1 MRKLATV
8 ALAGVLTLVVAAIAF
23 AASETSGTT
32 VQNYDQSF
40 SQKKPRKSTGTTF
53 ATNSTDEQNPRNKQ
67 PKRVTNFDITFP
79 GGTVIDSKA
88 APQCKADE
96 EDFAEADNPDDAC
109 PRGSKIGSGEVAARL
124 PFAGTADLTGT
135 VRAYNANKG
144 LLLYVQVETSGAAQT
159 LLLKPKF
166 RGRRLLTKV
175 PSTCVPPNTPANG
188 CRDPQ
193 GVEQSVILT
202 NFELKTSPKSSGR
215 GSKRRNLITTPRAC
229 NPSTG
234 WIFQADIKYADATK
248 VTIRDDAP
256 CSR

>member
-8 ALAGVLTLVVAAIAF
+8 ALAGVLTLVVAAIAY

-32 VQNYDQSF
+32 VQQYEQSYT
-40 SQKKPRKSTGTTF
+40 QKKPRKSTGTSFSTS
-53 ATNSTDEQNPRNKQ
+53 STDEQNPRNKQ
-67 PKRVTNFDITFP
+67 PKRVTDFDITFP
-79 GGTVIDSKA
+79 GGTVINSKGA
-88 APQCKADE
+88 VQCKADE
-96 EDFAEADNPDDAC
+96 NDFAQEDNPDDAC
-109 PRGSKIGSGEVAARL
+109 PRGSKIGSGTVAARL

-144 LLLYVQVETSGAAQT
+144 LLLYVIVESPGAAQT

-175 PSTCVPPNTPANG
+175 PHTCLPPNRPDNG
-188 CRDPQ
+188 CRDSNGQ
-193 GVEQSVILT
+193 EQSVILT
-202 NFELKTSPKSSGR
+202 SFTLKTVPKTLGR
-215 GSKRRNLITTPRAC
+215 GNSRRNLITTPRAC